1 MRTAIEAMTARG
13 FLVKFAYDSEH
24 PDDNPYCVQIVHY
37 MGTEGVFVARAPDF
51 HTALLRC
58 LNHVIDIDWEK
69 D

>member
-1 MRTAIEAMTARG
+1 VRVAIEAMTARG

-24 PDDNPYCVQIVHY
+24 PDDNPYCVQIVQY
-37 MGTEGVFVARAPDF
+37 TGPMAPFLARASDF

-58 LNHVIDIDWEK
+58 LNHVIEIDWEK